1 MAKLIPHLEIADIQ
15 NKPERD
21 VAAGLVSGLDETCL
35 VFHSYPWLK
44 PERHDRGKESFLV
57 EGEADFLI
65 FSPDFGLLD
74 LEVKGGN
81 ISYDPATHRWFRL
94 TDSGR
99 EIQISNPFE
108 QGQRNIHALV
118 DQILRREFR
127 PDEQLP
133 CAFGFAVIFPDCE
146 FTGPLPPGADSGIL
160 LTSKDLGFLGRRIPE
175 IAKKWDRQSSRPRL
189 GRSSVTRMIDGLS
202 PTFRLLPILSRQVAS
217 QEDALIRLT
226 DRQQEALIGL
236 YANPRVLVQGVA
248 GSGKTMLAMAR
259 AFRFAEEG
267 RKTLFLCYNKGLA
280 DWLTALIPEKLGSSL
295 SIYHFHSLCSEWC
308 WTAGIKFNVPADDDG
323 AFWRENAANLLD
335 RAIDKIS
342 IRFDAVVVDEAQDF
356 FPNWWM
362 PIELLNA
369 LAEEGSLYVFCDP
382 AQNLFVNS
390 ELVLP
395 ELGVRYSLP
404 TNCRNT
410 RRIATTCGRI
420 RAIEIAVRKEAPEG
434 VDPIIEVASSG
445 DKQRASCENQI
456 REWLNSGK
464 LKPNQIAVLS
474 PRRQANSSLAGMKT
488 LGGCPITDSLSEWK
502 EGKGILHSTVR
513 AFKGLEADALVVMDV
528 GEFSPV
534 LTQADLYVAC
544 SRAKHLLTVL
554 ATADGVL

>member
-1 MAKLIPHLEIADIQ
+1 MAKLIPHLDIADIQ

-21 VAAGLVSGLDETCL
+21 VAVGLVGGLDETCL
-35 VFHSYPWLK
+35 VFHSYPWLR

-57 EGEADFLI
+57 EGEADFII

-81 ISYDPATHRWFRL
+81 VFYDPVTHRWFRR
-94 TDSGR
+94 TDTGR
-99 EIQISNPFE
+99 EIQISDPFQ

-118 DQILRREFR
+118 DQIQKRQLRANEYF
-127 PDEQLP
+127 P

-146 FTGPLPPGADSGIL
+146 HTGPLPPGADSGIL

-175 IAKKWDRQSSRPRL
+175 VAKKWDRLSSRSRL
-189 GRSSVTRMIDGLS
+189 GRSDTTRIVEGLS

-217 QEDALIRLT
+217 QEDTLVRMT
-226 DRQQEALIGL
+226 ERQQEALEGL

-267 RKTLFLCYNKGLA
+267 KKTLFLCYNKGLA
-280 DWLTALIPEKLGSSL
+280 DWLAALIPEKFRPCLTV
-295 SIYHFHSLCSEWC
+295 HNFHRLCSEWC
-308 WTAGIKFNVPADDDG
+308 WTAGIPFHVPADDDG
-323 AFWRENAANLLD
+323 AFWRDDAANLLD
-335 RAIDKIS
+335 RAIDRNS
-342 IRFDAVVVDEAQDF
+342 SRFDAVVVDEAQDF
-356 FPNWWM
+356 YPNWWM
-362 PIELLNA
+362 PVELLNTF
-369 LAEEGSLYVFCDP
+369 AEEGPLYVFCDP
-382 AQNLFVNS
+382 AQNLFVDS
-390 ELVLP
+390 GLVLP

-410 RRIATTCGRI
+410 RRIAATCSRI
-420 RAIEIAVRKEAPEG
+420 RGVEIAVRREAPEG
-434 VDPIIEVASSG
+434 IDTTIAVASLG
-445 DKQRASCENQI
+445 DQQRAACENQI
-456 REWLNSGK
+456 REWLNGGK

-474 PRRQANSSLAGMKT
+474 PRRQGSSSLAGMKA
-488 LGGCPITDSLSEWK
+488 LGGCPIIDSLSDWK
-502 EGKGILHSTVR
+502 EGKGILYSTVR

-528 GEFSPV
+528 SGFSPV

-554 ATADGVL
+554 ATVDGIL